1 MAKKLLYGK
10 GVNDSDEFV
19 RECGKIDQ
27 IYCHWANMMCRCFSI
42 KYAKRRTLCDGCDV
56 CEEWMIFSNF
66 KRWCKSSESG
76 YVDGYCLDK
85 DILVSNNKIY
95 SPETCCFV
103 PKEINTIINKQ
114 KRQRGSLPIGV
125 TKYNNRYLSQISKH
139 KKRIFLGYFD
149 TPEDA
154 FLAYK
159 REKEAYIKEVAQKYY
174 DNGEITKRVYDALMK
189 YEVEITD

>member
-1 MAKKLLYGK
+1 
-10 GVNDSDEFV
+10 V
-19 RECGKIDQ
+19 
-27 IYCHWANMMCRCFSI
+27 
-42 KYAKRRTLCDGCDV
+42 
-56 CEEWMIFSNF
+56 
-66 KRWCKSSESG
+66 

-103 PKEINTIINKQ
+103 PKEINTIINRQ

-125 TKYNNRYLSQISKH
+125 TKNKNKYLSQISKH
-139 KKRIFLGYFD
+139 KKRIILGYFD

-159 REKEAYIKEVAQKYY
+159 REKESYIKEVADDYY
-174 DNGEITKRVYDALMK
+174 NKGLITKRVHDAL
-189 YEVEITD
+189 YNWTIEITD